1 MATTDSKPDT
11 TLHKLGSTEQL
22 EKQPSNRLNNG
33 LDEEDGGIADRVKVE
48 KKLVRKLD
56 ARFSILIIVYI
67 LN

>member
-1 MATTDSKPDT
+1 MDAKPT
-11 TLHKLGSTEQL
+11 VHKLGSTEQL
-22 EKQPSNRLNNG
+22 EKQPTNHLNNG